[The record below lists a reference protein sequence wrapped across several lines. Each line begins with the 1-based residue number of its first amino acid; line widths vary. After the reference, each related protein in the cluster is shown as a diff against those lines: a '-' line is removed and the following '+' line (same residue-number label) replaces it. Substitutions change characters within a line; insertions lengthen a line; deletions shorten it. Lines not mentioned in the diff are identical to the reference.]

1 LLTGLGAHMTGQSEG
16 LQMTNASE
24 AIDLGGM
31 IAGIRRWVETE
42 SPTRDKD
49 AVNRMIDLVAA
60 GLADVPARFER
71 IGGHQAYADML
82 MVRVG
87 ESYAPGILILS
98 HIDTVHPIGTL
109 SGALPFRRDG
119 DKLYG
124 PGLYDMKGGA
134 YLAFDAL
141 RAVARAG
148 TARLPIVYLFTPDE
162 EVGSPISRALI
173 EAEARRARYVLVTE
187 PARDGGKI
195 VTARKGVGR
204 FEVMT
209 TGIPAHSGGSH
220 RKGRS
225 AIKEMAHQILA
236 IEGMTDYTRGVT
248 TTVGMI
254 SGGTAANVIPQHC
267 RISVDL
273 RVRDA
278 AAGREFE
285 ERILGLRP
293 VDPDVKLK
301 VTGGMNRPPFEK
313 TAAIE
318 ALLRHAQELARD
330 IGFVLADTIM
340 TGGGSDANFTAALG
354 VPTLDGLGID
364 GDGAHTEW
372 EHGYVSSIEPRTRLM
387 RRLFE
392 TLQ

>member
-1 LLTGLGAHMTGQSEG
+1 MTR
-16 LQMTNASE
+16 ASDQT
-24 AIDLGGM
+24 IDLGGM
-31 IAGIRRWVETE
+31 IEGMRRWVETE
-42 SPTRDKD
+42 SPTRNKA
-49 AVNRMIDLVAA
+49 AVNRMLDLIAA
-60 GLADVPARFER
+60 DLAGVPVKIER
-71 IGGHQAYADML
+71 LAGRDGYADML
-82 MVRVG
+82 KLRAG
-87 ESYAPGILILS
+87 EGDAPGILVLS

-109 SGALPFRRDG
+109 AGALPFRRDG
-119 DKLYG
+119 DRLYG

-134 YLAFDAL
+134 YLAFAAF

-148 TARLPIVYLFTPDE
+148 SARLPIVYLFTPDE
-162 EVGSPISRALI
+162 EVGSPISREVI

-187 PARDGGKI
+187 PARDGGKV
-195 VTARKGVGR
+195 VTSRKGVGR
-204 FEVMT
+204 FEVAA
-209 TGIPAHSGGSH
+209 TGVPAHAGGSH

-236 IEGMTDYTRGVT
+236 IDAMTDYTRGVT

-267 RISVDL
+267 HISVDL

-278 AAGREFE
+278 ATGRELE
-285 ERILGLRP
+285 ERILGLKS
-293 VDPDVKLK
+293 VDPDVKLM

-313 TAAIE
+313 TAAID
-318 ALLRHAQELARD
+318 ALLRRAQALARD

-340 TGGGSDANFTAALG
+340 TGGGSDGNFTAALG
-354 VPTLDGLGID
+354 IPTLDGLGID

-372 EHGYVSSIEPRTRLM
+372 EHGYISSIEPRTRLM

-392 TLQ
+392 TLS

>member
-1 LLTGLGAHMTGQSEG
+1 MAAAKRSEMTH
-16 LQMTNASE
+16 ASDQT
-24 AIDLGGM
+24 IDLGGM
-31 IAGIRRWVETE
+31 IEGIRRWVEHE
-42 SPTRDKD
+42 SPTSNTA
-49 AVNRMIDLVAA
+49 AVNRMLDLVMA
-60 GLADVPARFER
+60 GLDDLPVKVER
-71 IGGHQAYADML
+71 LTGRDGYADIL
-82 MVRVG
+82 KIRAG
-87 ESYAPGILILS
+87 DADAPGILVLS

-109 SGALPFRRDG
+109 AGALPFRRDG
-119 DKLYG
+119 DRLYG

-148 TARLPIVYLFTPDE
+148 SARLPIVYLFTPDE
-162 EVGSPISRALI
+162 EVGSPISREVI

-195 VTARKGVGR
+195 VTSRKGVGR
-204 FEVMT
+204 FEVRA
-209 TGIPAHSGGSH
+209 TGVPAHSGGSH

-225 AIKEMAHQILA
+225 AIKEMAHQIIA

-254 SGGTAANVIPQHC
+254 SGGTAANVIPQHAH
-267 RISVDL
+267 ISVDL

-285 ERILGLRP
+285 ERILGLKS

-313 TAAIE
+313 SEAID
-318 ALLRHAQELARD
+318 ALLRRAQALARE
-330 IGFVLADTIM
+330 IGFILADTMM
-340 TGGGSDANFTAALG
+340 TGGGSDGNFTAALG

-372 EHGYVSSIEPRTRLM
+372 EHGYISSIEPRTRLM

-392 TLQ
+392 TLS

>member
-1 LLTGLGAHMTGQSEG
+1 MTIASDQS
-16 LQMTNASE
+16 
-24 AIDLGGM
+24 IDLGGM
-31 IAGIRRWVETE
+31 IEGIRRWVENE
-42 SPTRDKD
+42 SPTRDKA
-49 AVNRMIDLVAA
+49 AVNRMLDLIAA
-60 GLADVPARFER
+60 DLDGLPVKVER
-71 IGGHQAYADML
+71 LTGRDGYADML
-82 MVRVG
+82 KVRAG
-87 ESYAPGILILS
+87 EGSAPGILVLS

-109 SGALPFRRDG
+109 AGALPFRRDG
-119 DKLYG
+119 DRLYG

-134 YLAFDAL
+134 YLAFDAF

-148 TARLPIVYLFTPDE
+148 SARLPIVYLFTPDE
-162 EVGSPISRALI
+162 EVGSPISREVI

-187 PARDGGKI
+187 PARDGGKV
-195 VTARKGVGR
+195 VTSRKGVGR
-204 FEVMT
+204 FEVMA

-236 IEGMTDYTRGVT
+236 VEAMTDYTRGVT

-267 RISVDL
+267 HISVDL

-278 AAGREFE
+278 ATGREFE
-285 ERILGLRP
+285 QRILGLKP

-313 TAAIE
+313 TDAIE
-318 ALLRHAQELARD
+318 ALLRRAQALARD

-340 TGGGSDANFTAALG
+340 TGGGSDGNFTAALG
-354 VPTLDGLGID
+354 IPTLDGLGID

-372 EHGYVSSIEPRTRLM
+372 EHGYISSMEPRTRLM

-392 TLQ
+392 TLS

>member
-1 LLTGLGAHMTGQSEG
+1 MTR
-16 LQMTNASE
+16 ASDQT
-24 AIDLGGM
+24 IDLGGM
-31 IAGIRRWVETE
+31 IEGIRRWVENE
-42 SPTRDKD
+42 SPTRNKA
-49 AVNRMIDLVAA
+49 AVNRMLDLVTDDLDGLPVKIERLA
-60 GLADVPARFER
+60 GRD
-71 IGGHQAYADML
+71 GYADML
-82 MVRVG
+82 KIRAG
-87 ESYAPGILILS
+87 EGDGPGILVLS

-109 SGALPFRRDG
+109 AGALPFRRDG
-119 DKLYG
+119 DRLYG

-148 TARLPIVYLFTPDE
+148 SARLPIVYLFTPDE
-162 EVGSPISRALI
+162 EVGSPISRDVI

-195 VTARKGVGR
+195 VTSRKGVGR
-204 FEVMT
+204 FEVKA
-209 TGIPAHSGGSH
+209 TGVPAHSGGSH

-236 IEGMTDYTRGVT
+236 IEAMTDYTRGVT

-267 RISVDL
+267 HISVDL

-278 AAGREFE
+278 ATGREFE
-285 ERILGLRP
+285 ERILGLKS
-293 VDPDVKLK
+293 VDPDVKLV

-313 TAAIE
+313 SEGID
-318 ALLRHAQELARD
+318 ALLRHAQALARE
-330 IGFVLADTIM
+330 IGFTLADTMM
-340 TGGGSDANFTAALG
+340 TGGGSDGNFTAALG

-372 EHGYVSSIEPRTRLM
+372 EHGYISSIEPRTRLM
-387 RRLFE
+387 RGLFE
-392 TLQ
+392 TLS

>member
-1 LLTGLGAHMTGQSEG
+1 MTSDQ
-16 LQMTNASE
+16 T
-24 AIDLGGM
+24 IDVGGM
-31 IAGIRRWVETE
+31 IEGIRRWVESE
-42 SPTRDKD
+42 SPTRNKA
-49 AVNRMIDLVAA
+49 AVNRMLDLIAA
-60 GLADVPARFER
+60 DLDGVPVKVDRLR
-71 IGGHQAYADML
+71 GRDGYADML
-82 MVRVG
+82 ELRAG
-87 ESYAPGILILS
+87 AGDAPGILVLS

-109 SGALPFRRDG
+109 AGALPFRRDG
-119 DKLYG
+119 DRLYG

-134 YLAFDAL
+134 YLAFDAF

-148 TARLPIVYLFTPDE
+148 SARLPIVYLFTPDE
-162 EVGSPISRALI
+162 EVGSPISREVI

-187 PARDGGKI
+187 PARDGGKV
-195 VTARKGVGR
+195 VTSRKGVGR
-204 FEVMT
+204 FEVT
-209 TGIPAHSGGSH
+209 ATGVPAHAGGSH

-236 IEGMTDYTRGVT
+236 IEAMTDYTRGVT

-254 SGGTAANVIPQHC
+254 SGGTAPNVIPQHGH
-267 RISVDL
+267 ISVDL

-278 AAGREFE
+278 ATGREFE
-285 ERILGLRP
+285 ERILGLKS

-301 VTGGMNRPPFEK
+301 ITGGMNRPPFEK
-313 TAAIE
+313 TAAID
-318 ALLRHAQELARD
+318 ALLRQAQALARD

-340 TGGGSDANFTAALG
+340 TGGGSDGNFTAALG

-372 EHGYVSSIEPRTRLM
+372 EHGYISSIEPRTRLM

-392 TLQ
+392 TLA